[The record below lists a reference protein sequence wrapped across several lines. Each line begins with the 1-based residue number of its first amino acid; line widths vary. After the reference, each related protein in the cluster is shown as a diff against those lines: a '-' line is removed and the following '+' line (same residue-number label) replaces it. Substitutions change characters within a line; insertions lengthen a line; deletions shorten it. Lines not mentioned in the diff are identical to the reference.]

1 MSTLKT
7 KVNPKKRKMPVLA
20 ARNEYANKAET
31 QWTHAMKTRDIGT
44 HQRKTSPRYNSN
56 MDLGPEFV
64 IEP

>member
-1 MSTLKT
+1 MSTSKT

-20 ARNEYANKAET
+20 ARNEYSNKAAG
-31 QWTHAMKTRDIGT
+31 QWTHAVKTRDACT
-44 HQRKTSPRYNSN
+44 QQRKTSPRYNSN